1 MVLATALLV
10 HGRSGLDSEKHGQK
24 AVLALKWTLLS
35 QKFCG
40 NLCTTGT
47 SHGYLYDGSL
57 VQGGRDIVGTP
68 EWCAEFR
75 SGDQLRTASD

>member
-1 MVLATALLV
+1 
-10 HGRSGLDSEKHGQK
+10 
-24 AVLALKWTLLS
+24 
-35 QKFCG
+35 
-40 NLCTTGT
+40 
-47 SHGYLYDGSL
+47 LYDGSL